1 TADNTVN
8 QDRIQQRVGVFHHSS
23 CPALESFDPG
33 NQPVGDPGTYCGLR
47 YVEHQENDHCES
59 RNTNDLIGDH
69 CVDLIL
75 QVLILCKDFS
85 LLNFLYNAVDKIK
98 TFSVCSLYCIFIVKI
113 DISLD
118 IRSLLPFPI

>member
-1 TADNTVN
+1 M
-8 QDRIQQRVGVFHHSS
+8 
-23 CPALESFDPG
+23 
-33 NQPVGDPGTYCGLR
+33 
-47 YVEHQENDHCES
+47 
-59 RNTNDLIGDH
+59 GDH

-98 TFSVCSLYCIFIVKI
+98 TFYVCSLYFIFIVKI

-118 IRSLLPFPI
+118 IRRLLPFLISGGSLAYGIFLPFLT